1 MSKVLLV
8 VICHLLFANIVFA
21 QTTLFD
27 QSFSGSSTVT
37 DYIGSTGTTFFTDLT
52 ASSSTTVGINSGALE
67 FVKAGTGSGRFVR
80 NNPALN
86 PSTQTLYIE
95 FDLAVTASEA
105 TQLSA
110 AVFYLGS
117 EDGMPTTGFN
127 NNGTVPENA
136 DVYCKLGFNFIGTSG
151 GFQVRNVSGSAN
163 GATTVSDQSFHRI
176 TMIVNKSGDVIRYL
190 VPGTLDTYLTL
201 GSNKW
206 QVYVDGIQ
214 QFASDLNPTTSARE
228 LSFMKFIFDGGIGSG
243 TLGAIKLDNF
253 RIRTVEGI
261 LPVSLTSFNA
271 YATDKQTV
279 SIQWQTAQERNSS
292 HFIVERSADLQT
304 FTTIAQLDAAGTT
317 DVPRQYE
324 FTDLSPL
331 LSLNYYR
338 LTQVDTDG
346 TTQRYRPVAVRLTP
360 VCSVYPNP
368 SDGSVWQLELND
380 TPTST
385 LTVKLFSLL
394 GNSYSTQIQPLGLNR
409 WRVEPQSQIP
419 VGCYV
424 MSIQTDEKTIHQK
437 VLVR

>member
-1 MSKVLLV
+1 MNKYLAGLCLLL
-8 VICHLLFANIVFA
+8 ISNLLLA
-21 QTTLFD
+21 QTTLFEQD
-27 QSFSGSSTVT
+27 FSSSSVVADYVGSTSTSFFTQ
-37 DYIGSTGTTFFTDLT
+37 INASTGT
-52 ASSSTTVGINSGALE
+52 SVSINSNFLE
-67 FVKAGTGSGRFVR
+67 FIKSSGGSGRFVR
-80 NNPALN
+80 NAPALN
-86 PSTQTLYIE
+86 PSTQTLYVE
-95 FDLAVTASEA
+95 FDLAVPASSSSNLATAV
-105 TQLSA
+105 LY
-110 AVFYLGS
+110 VGS
-117 EDGMPTTGFN
+117 EDGMGSTGYN
-127 NNGTVPENA
+127 NDGTLPENN
-136 DVYCKLGFNFIGTSG
+136 DVYCKLGINFIGTTG
-151 GFQVRNVSGSAN
+151 GFQVRNVRSSGSTN
-163 GATTVSDQSFHRI
+163 GITSVNDPNFHKI
-176 TMIVNKSGDVIRYL
+176 TMIVNNSGNVIRYL
-190 VPGTLDTYLTL
+190 VPGTIDTYLTL
-201 GSNKW
+201 GSDAW
-206 QVYVDGIQ
+206 QVYVDGNQ
-214 QFASDLNPTTSARE
+214 QFAGDLSPTTAARD
-228 LSFMKFIFDGGIGSG
+228 LSFMKFIYDGVAG
-243 TLGAIKLDNF
+243 TIRLDNF

-279 SIQWQTAQERNSS
+279 SVQWQTTQERNSS

-317 DVPRQYE
+317 DIPRQYE

-338 LTQVDTDG
+338 LTQIDTDG
-346 TTQRYRPVAVRLTP
+346 AMQRYRPVAVRLTP

-394 GNSYSTQIQPLGLNR
+394 GNSYSTQTQPLGLNR